1 MAMIVLLPPTFIFA
15 QPLLNQQVDS
25 TQATSVNPLIEK
37 YCFTCHGAETQTAGI
52 NLRALVDQH
61 PLVSNRE
68 TWQRV
73 MNAVEV
79 GKMPPATAPQP
90 SPAERRSLVTLLT
103 NAIENFDY
111 STINEPGFERMRRL
125 THRELDNT
133 LRDLLGADFSV
144 TDRFPTEL
152 TGSSGFDN
160 SANTLFLES
169 SLMELSLIHI

>member
-1 MAMIVLLPPTFIFA
+1 MNSLV
-15 QPLLNQQVDS
+15 
-25 TQATSVNPLIEK
+25 EK

-52 NLRALVDQH
+52 NLHALVDQH
-61 PLVSNRE
+61 PLVRNRE

-90 SPAERRSLVTLLT
+90 SPAERGSLVTLLT

-111 STINEPGFERMRRL
+111 STINDPGFERMRRL

-169 SLMELSLIHI
+169 LSLIHI